1 MIDNKTKRKLK
12 GLASLDKTNYQIGK
26 QGLTQTALAMLDN
39 ALNARELIKIT
50 VNQSVHDDI
59 VKFMLDLSA
68 KLHAEIVEKKGFTIV
83 LYRKNPKKDILKL

>member
-1 MIDNKTKRKLK
+1 MIDNATKRKLK

-26 QGLTQTALAMLDN
+26 QGLTQASLAMLDN
-39 ALNARELIKIT
+39 ALTARELIKVT
-50 VNQSVHDDI
+50 VNKSVHDDI
-59 VKFMLDLSA
+59 MQYMLDLSS